1 MPSRGSYPLVEESLQ
16 LRMKDIASAGL
27 LTGKGPVIVG
37 KTPGGLDFPAI
48 VAGKGDHLEVTLHTG
63 QGTARQTI
71 FLTETPVHFGGTRPW
86 FLCPR
91 CGRRCGVLY
100 CQMEFACRSCLNL
113 RYTSQ
118 YESPRERMLRQLLK
132 IRKVIG
138 ADMDVYGPLAPPPK
152 GMSER
157 KWQKLCDEHEALRKK
172 LFREYER
179 ARAWRNDA
187 PRAKDWRVLASVS
200 LERLT

>member
-1 MPSRGSYPLVEESLQ
+1 
-16 LRMKDIASAGL
+16 MKDITSAGL
-27 LTGKGPVIVG
+27 LSGKGPIIVG

-48 VAGKGDHLEVTLHTG
+48 VEGKGDHLEVTLHTG
-63 QGTARQTI
+63 SGTARQI
-71 FLTETPVHFGGTRPW
+71 IPLTETPVHFGGTRPW

-100 CQMEFACRSCLNL
+100 GRSEFACRSCLNL

-118 YESPRERMLRQLLK
+118 FESPRERMLRQLLK

-138 ADMDVYGPLAPPPK
+138 ADMDVYGPLSPPPR
-152 GMSER
+152 GMSKK
-157 KWQKLCDEHEALRKK
+157 KWQRLCDEHEALRKK

-179 ARAWRNDA
+179 PRAWRNGA
-187 PRAKDWRVLASVS
+187 PRAEDWKVGVTVPSKHLA
-200 LERLT
+200 

>member
-48 VAGKGDHLEVTLHTG
+48 VEGKGDHLDVTLHSG
-63 QGTARQTI
+63 WGTAHQI
-71 FLTETPVHFGGTRPW
+71 VPLTETPVHFGGTRPW

-100 CQMEFACRSCLNL
+100 GQKEFACRSCLNL

-118 YESPRERMLRQLLK
+118 FESPRERMRRRLLM
-132 IRKVIG
+132 IRKLIGVDMVIG
-138 ADMDVYGPLAPPPK
+138 HPLNPPPK
-152 GMSER
+152 GMSIHQWNGLVEEYGE
-157 KWQKLCDEHEALRKK
+157 LLEAYKAELRHS
-172 LFREYER
+172 
-179 ARAWRNDA
+179 RAWRNGA
-187 PRAKDWRVLASVS
+187 PRADDWYASG
-200 LERLT
+200 